1 MALPKLDTPKHSC
14 TLPSNGQIIQFRPF
28 LVGEQKML
36 LIAQE
41 SENQNDII
49 REMMRLIDVCCDD
62 VDVQKIPS
70 IDIEFIFLQ
79 LRIKSIGETSNVTI
93 NCEDENC
100 KGDNEITIDLESAK
114 VIELEEKIDPIVK
127 LTNNV
132 SIELQYPSYSMMQN
146 LILNPETGEIPT
158 SEMFAIITKC
168 VISVIDGDEVL
179 GRDDFTEKELTS
191 FIDSMSSL
199 MFNDVQK
206 FFDSAPKIVI
216 EHDYTCSVCEKSN
229 HTVIEGIGSFFD

>member
-14 TLPSNGQIIQFRPF
+14 ILPSNGQMVEFRPF

-41 SENQNDII
+41 SENKNDII
-49 REMMRLIDVCCDD
+49 REMMRLIDTCTDN
-62 VDVQKIPS
+62 VDVRKLPS
-70 IDIEFIFLQ
+70 IDIEFLFLQ
-79 LRIKSIGETSNVTI
+79 LRIKSIGETSKVTI

-100 KGDNEITIDLESAK
+100 EGDNDITLDLESAK
-114 VIELEEKIDPIVK
+114 VIEPEEKISPIVK

-146 LILNPETGEIPT
+146 LILNPDTGEIPT
-158 SEMFAIITKC
+158 SEMFKIISKC
-168 VISVIDGDEVL
+168 VVSVIDGDEVL
-179 GRDDFTEKELTS
+179 GREDFTEKELTS

-206 FFDSAPKIVI
+206 FFDSSPKIVI
-216 EHDYTCSVCEKSN
+216 EHDYTCSVCEQNSHLKL
-229 HTVIEGIGSFFD
+229 EGLGSFFG